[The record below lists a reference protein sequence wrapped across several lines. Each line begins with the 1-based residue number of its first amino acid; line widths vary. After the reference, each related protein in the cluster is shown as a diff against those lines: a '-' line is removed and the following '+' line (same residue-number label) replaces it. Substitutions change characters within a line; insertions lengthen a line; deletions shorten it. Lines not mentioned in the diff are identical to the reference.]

1 MGSWRDSRTPV
12 IGGLRR
18 TDDTLILGH
27 FRSGSARSFRQRL
40 ARHRPTER

>member
-18 TDDTLILGH
+18 TEDTLILGR
-27 FRSGSARSFRQRL
+27 FGSGSARSFRQRL